1 MTPRIFRNS
10 LLVGLTAVVLS
21 VALFLGALY
30 EYDEGQV
37 YAQLAAAADYV
48 ARGVEQGG
56 LSYLEG
62 LDAGSRITW
71 VAQDGTILYDS
82 AADPAGMENHSGR
95 TEIAEAM
102 ETGRGQSAHF
112 SSTLLQK
119 TLYSAKRLPDGS
131 VVRVSANKSTIT
143 TLLLGMLQPVA
154 WIVLL
159 VLALSGLLASRLAR
173 RITKP
178 INELDL
184 DHPQRCRIY
193 PELAPLTDRLALQ
206 SRTIRRQMDEL
217 SARQREFAAITE
229 SMSEGF
235 LLLDS
240 RRAVLASNR
249 RAVQLA
255 FSAAQP
261 PARLEAVNCRAE
273 VCACVDAALAG
284 AHGARS
290 FADDGCSYQVIA
302 NPVVADGQVTGAA
315 VLIMDVTEREQRESL
330 RREFSA
336 NVSHELKTP
345 LTSISGFA
353 ELMKDGLVPPEKVP
367 EFAGDIHAEA
377 QRLIS
382 LIDDIIRLSAL
393 DEDAPGFEPES
404 VDLHAL
410 AAEVLERLRPAAAG
424 QGVTLRLQ
432 GAPLTVRGVRQILEE
447 MVFNLCDNAIKYN
460 VPDGSVTVS
469 LRRPATGGACLEVAD
484 TGVGIPYA
492 HQSRVFERFYRVDKS
507 HSRQLGGTGLGLS
520 IVKHAAQYH
529 GARLELQSTPSKGT
543 SIAVLFPESTVL

>member
-1 MTPRIFRNS
+1 MMPRIFRNS
-10 LLVGLTAVVLS
+10 LLVGLAAVVLS
-21 VALFLGALY
+21 VVLFLGALY
-30 EYDEGQV
+30 EYDEGQI
-37 YAQLAAAADYV
+37 YTQLAVAADYV

-62 LDAGSRITW
+62 LDTESRITW
-71 VAQDGTILYDS
+71 VDSDGSILYDS
-82 AADPAGMENHSGR
+82 DADPATMENHADR

-102 ETGRGQSAHF
+102 ETGRGQSEHL
-112 SSTLLQK
+112 SSTLMQK
-119 TLYSAKRLPDGS
+119 TLYSARRLSDGT
-131 VVRVSANKSTIT
+131 VVRVSASQNTIT

-159 VLALSGLLASRLAR
+159 VLVLSGLLASRLAK
-173 RITKP
+173 RITRP

-193 PELAPLTDRLALQ
+193 PELAPLTDRLAQQ
-206 SRTIRRQMDEL
+206 SLTIRRQMEEL
-217 SARQREFAAITE
+217 GTRQREFTAITE

-240 RRAVLASNR
+240 RRTVLSSNR

-255 FSAAQP
+255 FSAEQP
-261 PARLEAVNCRAE
+261 PVRLEAVNCRAE

-284 AHGARS
+284 AHSARG
-290 FADDGCSYQVIA
+290 FADGGCSYQVIA
-302 NPVVADGQVTGAA
+302 NPVVADGQVTGAV

-382 LIDDIIRLSAL
+382 LVGDIIRLSAL
-393 DEDAPGFEPES
+393 DEDTPSFETEP
-404 VDLHAL
+404 VDLYAL
-410 AAEVLERLRPAAAG
+410 SAEVLEQLRSTAAAQHVSLKLDG
-424 QGVTLRLQ
+424 T
-432 GAPLTVRGVRQILEE
+432 PLTVLGVRQVLWEL
-447 MVFNLCDNAIKYN
+447 VYNLCDNAIKYN
-460 VPDGSVTVS
+460 VTDGSVAVSIRRTVS
-469 LRRPATGGACLEVAD
+469 GGCLTVSD

-529 GARLELQSTPSKGT
+529 GARLTLQSTPGEGT
-543 SIAVLFPESTVL
+543 TISVLFPESILQ

>member
-10 LLVGLTAVVLS
+10 LLVGLAAVVLS
-21 VALFLGALY
+21 VVLFLGALY

-37 YAQLAAAADYV
+37 YIQLAAAADYA

-62 LDAGSRITW
+62 LDTDSRITW
-71 VAQDGTILYDS
+71 VSSDGTILYDS
-82 AADPAGMENHSGR
+82 AADPSSMENHAER

-119 TLYSAKRLPDGS
+119 TLYSARRLTDGS
-131 VVRVSANKSTIT
+131 VIRVSANQSTIT
-143 TLLLGMLQPVA
+143 TLLMGMLQPVA

-159 VLALSGLLASRLAR
+159 VLALSGLLASRLAK
-173 RITKP
+173 RITRP

-184 DHPQRCRIY
+184 DHPQRCHIY
-193 PELAPLTDRLALQ
+193 PELTPLTDRLAQQ

-217 SARQREFAAITE
+217 GARQREFAAITE

-240 RRAVLASNR
+240 RRAVLSSNR

-255 FSAAQP
+255 FSAEQP
-261 PARLEAVNCRAE
+261 PARLEAVSCRAE

-284 AHGARS
+284 AHGARG
-290 FADDGCSYQVIA
+290 FTDGGCSYQVIA
-302 NPVVADGQVTGAA
+302 NPVAADGQVTGAA
-315 VLIMDVTEREQRESL
+315 VLIMDVTEREQREAL

-382 LIDDIIRLSAL
+382 LVGDIIRLSAL
-393 DEDAPGFEPES
+393 DEDAPGFEAEPVE
-404 VDLHAL
+404 LQAL
-410 AAEVLERLRPAAAG
+410 TAEVLEQLRPAAAA
-424 QGVTLRLQ
+424 QHVTLQLD
-432 GAPLTVRGVRQILEE
+432 GAPLTIQGVRQILWEL
-447 MVFNLCDNAIKYN
+447 VYNLCDNAIKYN
-460 VPDGSVTVS
+460 VPYGSVTVI
-469 LRRPATGGACLEVAD
+469 LRRTAAGACLTVSD

-529 GARLELQSTPSKGT
+529 GARLTMQSAPGEGT
-543 SIAVLFPESTVL
+543 SISVLFPESILR